1 VHEVVR
7 VEGKVGTLMGIV
19 VSCFAKVGGTGI
31 SNDLFHTARAAYRT
45 GALDAVICYGNRQSE
60 IPANLIRP
68 IRFQPVRM
76 VSFLKARYYYTLKR
90 MALDR
95 RAARHIRRHGCD
107 IFHGWTTECLHSLEE
122 AKRVGAKTIVERP
135 APHPA
140 TAWRLLRE
148 EYERWG
154 VPLPRDDGN
163 RWLRGIDWAHRDA
176 VIAPMEFSLADRVV
190 VQSEFGLRSF
200 LEQGFPPGRIVI
212 LPRAVDLKQF
222 PPPAEPK
229 DDLFRVLYVGTV
241 CLRKGFLDL
250 LHAWTGLALPGGELW
265 VVGAV
270 HEEIVPFLAA
280 CRDDPS
286 IRFFGHV
293 REGADRFFPDS
304 TVFVIPIITEGS
316 AKSTYEAMGA
326 GLPVITTL
334 NAGSAVRD
342 GIDGFIVPIRDPD
355 AIKERLLQLYENREM
370 GRAMGKS
377 GQDRVAASSWEA
389 YENRVISV
397 YGDLTG
403 RSVNT

>member
-1 VHEVVR
+1 
-7 VEGKVGTLMGIV
+7 MGIV
-19 VSCFAKVGGTGI
+19 VSCFAKAGGTGI

-107 IFHGWTTECLHSLEE
+107 IFHSWTTECLHSLEE

-163 RWLRGIDWAHRDA
+163 RWLAGIDWAHRDA
-176 VIAPMEFSLADRVV
+176 VIAPMEFSLADLVV
-190 VQSEFGLRSF
+190 VQSDFGVRSF
-200 LEQGFPPGRIVI
+200 IEQGFPPRKLVL

-222 PPPAEPK
+222 PPTAIPK
-229 DDLFRVLYVGTV
+229 DDPFRVLYVGEV

-270 HEEIVPFLAA
+270 HEEIVPFLTT

-293 REGADRFFPDS
+293 REGADRYFPLS
-304 TVFVIPIITEGS
+304 TVFVLPSITEGS
-316 AKSTYEAMGA
+316 AKTPYEAMAA

-334 NAGSAVRD
+334 NAGSVVRD
-342 GIDGFIVPIRDPD
+342 GVDGFIVPIRDPD
-355 AIKERLLQLYENREM
+355 AIKERLLLLYENREM

-377 GQDRVAASSWEA
+377 GRDRVAMFSWET
-389 YENRVISV
+389 YENRLISI
-397 YGDLTG
+397 YTDLMERNADT
-403 RSVNT
+403 

>member
-1 VHEVVR
+1 
-7 VEGKVGTLMGIV
+7 
-19 VSCFAKVGGTGI
+19 
-31 SNDLFHTARAAYRT
+31 
-45 GALDAVICYGNRQSE
+45 
-60 IPANLIRP
+60 
-68 IRFQPVRM
+68 M

-95 RAARHIRRHGCD
+95 RTARHIRRHGCD

-122 AKRVGAKTIVERP
+122 AKRIGAKTIVERP

-140 TAWRLLRE
+140 TAWRLLKE

-163 RWLRGIDWAHRDA
+163 RWLERIDWAHRDV
-176 VIAPMEFSLADRVV
+176 VIAPMEFSLADLVV
-190 VQSEFGLRSF
+190 VQSDFGVRSF
-200 LEQGFPPGRIVI
+200 IEQGFPPEKMVI
-212 LPRAVDLKQF
+212 LPRAVDLKKF

-229 DDLFRVLYVGTV
+229 ADPFRVLYVGTV

-250 LHAWTGLALPGGELW
+250 LHAWTGLAIPGGELW

-270 HEEIVPFLAA
+270 HEEIVPFLAT

-293 REGADRFFPDS
+293 REGADRFFPVS
-304 TVFVIPIITEGS
+304 TVFVLPSVTEGS
-316 AKSTYEAMGA
+316 AKTTYEAMAA

-334 NAGSAVRD
+334 NAGSVIRD

-355 AIKERLLQLYENREM
+355 AIKERLLLLYENREM
-370 GRAMGKS
+370 GRTMGKS
-377 GQDRVAASSWEA
+377 GQDRVAVFSWET
-389 YENRVISV
+389 YENRLISI
-397 YGDLTG
+397 YGNLIG
-403 RSVNT
+403 RNADT

>member
-19 VSCFAKVGGTGI
+19 VSCFAKAGGTGI

-122 AKRVGAKTIVERP
+122 AKRIGAKTIVERP

-154 VPLPRDDGN
+154 VPLPRYDGN
-163 RWLRGIDWAHRDA
+163 RWLAGIDWEHRD
-176 VIAPMEFSLADRVV
+176 VVVAPLEFSLADRVV
-190 VQSEFGLRSF
+190 VQSEFDARSF
-200 LEQGFPPGRIVI
+200 IEQGFPPEKMVL

-222 PPPAEPK
+222 PPPSEPE
-229 DDLFRVLYVGTV
+229 DSPFRVLSVGTV
-241 CLRKGFLDL
+241 CLRNGLVDL
-250 LHAWTGLALPGGELW
+250 LHAWTGLGLPGGELW

-270 HEEIVPFLAA
+270 HEEIVPFLAT

-293 REGADRFFPDS
+293 REGADRFFPDAA
-304 TVFVIPIITEGS
+304 VFVLPSITEGS
-316 AKSTYEAMGA
+316 AKTTYEAMAA

-334 NAGSAVRD
+334 NAGSVVRD
-342 GIDGFIVPIRDPD
+342 GVDGFIVPIRDPD
-355 AIKERLLQLYENREM
+355 AIKERLLSLYKNREM
-370 GRAMGKS
+370 GRVLGKS
-377 GQDRVAASSWEA
+377 GRDRVAQFSWET
-389 YENRVISV
+389 YENRLISI
-397 YGDLTG
+397 YEEFLGGSADA
-403 RSVNT
+403 